1 VKIYYKATRLNGTDF
16 YTGTVD
22 YVKALETG
30 KPVSRKPQAAYGFA
44 CCSDTV
50 YHAADVAAETLI
62 GCKWPCRLFEVTGR
76 PVAQAGHKFG
86 FRSLRVLREVPAH
99 LALGPNGEQVA
110 SLIDQASR
118 ITYDQAVR
126 LGAAWD
132 ATRGA
137 ARGATR
143 GAARGATRGAARGA
157 ARDATWDAAW
167 GATRGA
173 AWDAAWGAARGATWD
188 AAWDAAWGATRGAG
202 WGAAWDA
209 TWDAAR
215 GAAWGAGCAAVAL
228 TVRDLVSD
236 DVFDTLYGPWA
247 SVMLPAAEAS

>member
-143 GAARGATRGAARGA
+143 GAARGA

-173 AWDAAWGAARGATWD
+173 AWDAAWGAARGAAWD